1 MSRRFSFFIVLFLLG
16 LGLTA
21 CGGGAASTSTTTTS
35 GTPTVTSMAISQ
47 GGSVNPGA
55 TLQLKATATYSD
67 NSSKDVT
74 SVAMWT
80 SSSTVEATVSAA
92 GLVTGVAPGTVTI
105 MATLGPKSG
114 NTAVTVNKPV
124 TSRAV

>member
-1 MSRRFSFFIVLFLLG
+1 MSRRFSFFTVLFLLG

-21 CGGGAASTSTTTTS
+21 CGGGAATTSTTS
-35 GTPTVTSMAISQ
+35 STPTVTSMAISQ

-80 SSSTVEATVSAA
+80 SSSTVKATVSAA

-105 MATLGPKSG
+105 MATLGPK
-114 NTAVTVNKPV
+114 
-124 TSRAV
+124 